1 MKKTIITILLA
12 AMLTGTLASCG
23 GATAET
29 ETASTADTTAETET
43 ETELTDNLPETD
55 MGGYTLSI
63 YNYNEN
69 WLTWTNTRIV
79 VPELTGDVLNDA
91 LYNRQANIEERFNCK
106 ILTDEADV
114 TIDLLKANTTAGD
127 ATYSVYAVDE
137 GNALG
142 ALPYIAKWDDIPYL
156 QLDQPWWNP
165 DATKV
170 YNILNKQIALAGN
183 ISLSAV
189 SRAVC
194 MVFNKNIYNE
204 YFAGEESLY
213 DIVTAN
219 EWTVDKYLE
228 ITDTVHADLNGD
240 GAYDVNDL
248 YGLNMGRGFKGYIAS
263 FLCGSGMNFTTA
275 DADGNQSFTLHQNEK
290 GIGLMQKLVDK
301 LGTQG
306 YYYNEDKS
314 VHGFQPTDFF
324 SSGHALFTQG
334 VPNDIYKL
342 RDMEDDIGIVPMPK
356 YDASQEKYTAAAWGG
371 ATHMLARTF
380 DMADAENLGIIL
392 EAMSFSGF
400 YDVIPQY
407 KEIALKT
414 KTARDS
420 ESADMLDI
428 IFSSIYFDF
437 GTNILYDGVLAESF
451 LADIWNKKS
460 SDVIVSS
467 MEKHLNKIEKYI
479 ADLNEMIA
487 EIEYTS
493 PKREE
498 SYHEKTARLYARH
511 RHRRLADQLQ
521 AHGLP
526 ARAPPERRDHRRP
539 GAFCHLHHRSGRGQ
553 YCHLRRGPHP
563 AGL

>member
-1 MKKTIITILLA
+1 MKKFVIAILLA
-12 AMLTGTLASCG
+12 SLLTSTLASCG
-23 GATAET
+23 GTTTEAET
-29 ETASTADTTAETET
+29 TAGAETTATVETET
-43 ETELTDNLPETD
+43 ETELTDNLPDTD
-55 MGGYTLSI
+55 MGGYELKIHNFT
-63 YNYNEN
+63 EN
-69 WLTWTNTRIV
+69 WLTWANTRILV
-79 VPELTGDVLNDA
+79 AEMTGDVLNDA
-91 LYNRQANIEERFNCK
+91 LYNRQTNIEERFNCK
-106 ILTDEADV
+106 ILTDEADY
-114 TIDLLKANTTAGD
+114 TINLLKANVTAGD
-127 ATYSVYAVDE
+127 DTYAVYALSE
-137 GNALG
+137 GDTLQ
-142 ALPYIAKWDDIPYL
+142 ALPYITQWDSIPHL
-156 QLDQPWWNP
+156 QLDKPWWNP
-165 DATKV
+165 DATSV

-213 DIVTAN
+213 DIVAAN

-228 ITDTVHADLNGD
+228 IIDTVHADLNGD
-240 GAYDVNDL
+240 GAYDGADL

-263 FLCGSGMNFTTA
+263 FLCGSDMNFTTS
-275 DADGNQSFTLHQNEK
+275 DAEGNQSFTLHKNEK

-301 LGTQG
+301 LGSQG

-314 VHGFQPTDFF
+314 VHGFQPADFF

-356 YDASQEKYTAAAWGG
+356 YDATQEKYTAAAWGG
-371 ATHMLARTF
+371 VTHMLARTF
-380 DMADAENLGIIL
+380 NMADADNLGILL

-437 GTNILYDGVLAESF
+437 GTNILYDGVLADSF

-467 MEKHLNKIEKYI
+467 MEKHMPKIEKYI

-487 EIEYTS
+487 EIE
-493 PKREE
+493 
-498 SYHEKTARLYARH
+498 
-511 RHRRLADQLQ
+511 
-521 AHGLP
+521 
-526 ARAPPERRDHRRP
+526 
-539 GAFCHLHHRSGRGQ
+539 
-553 YCHLRRGPHP
+553 
-563 AGL
+563 

>member
-1 MKKTIITILLA
+1 MKKFVIAILLA
-12 AMLTGTLASCG
+12 SLLTSTLASCG
-23 GATAET
+23 GTTTEAET
-29 ETASTADTTAETET
+29 TAGAETTATVETET
-43 ETELTDNLPETD
+43 ETELTDNLPDTD
-55 MGGYTLSI
+55 MGGYELKIHNFT
-63 YNYNEN
+63 EN
-69 WLTWTNTRIV
+69 WLTWANTRILV
-79 VPELTGDVLNDA
+79 AEMTGDVLNDA
-91 LYNRQANIEERFNCK
+91 LYNRQTNIEERFNCK
-106 ILTDEADV
+106 ILTDEADY
-114 TIDLLKANTTAGD
+114 TINLLKANVTAGD
-127 ATYSVYAVDE
+127 DTYAVYALSE
-137 GNALG
+137 GDTLQ
-142 ALPYIAKWDDIPYL
+142 ALPYITQWDSIPHL
-156 QLDQPWWNP
+156 QLDKPWWNP
-165 DATKV
+165 DATSV

-213 DIVTAN
+213 DIVAAN

-240 GAYDVNDL
+240 GAYDGADL

-263 FLCGSGMNFTTA
+263 FLCGSDMNFTTS
-275 DADGNQSFTLHQNEK
+275 DAEGNQSFTLHKNEK

-301 LGTQG
+301 LGSQG

-314 VHGFQPTDFF
+314 VHGFQPADFF

-356 YDASQEKYTAAAWGG
+356 YDATQEKYTAAAWGG
-371 ATHMLARTF
+371 VTHMLSRTF
-380 DMADAENLGIIL
+380 NMADADNLGILL

-437 GTNILYDGVLAESF
+437 GTNILYDGVLADSF

-467 MEKHLNKIEKYI
+467 MEKHMPKIEKYI

-487 EIEYTS
+487 EIE
-493 PKREE
+493 
-498 SYHEKTARLYARH
+498 
-511 RHRRLADQLQ
+511 
-521 AHGLP
+521 
-526 ARAPPERRDHRRP
+526 
-539 GAFCHLHHRSGRGQ
+539 
-553 YCHLRRGPHP
+553 
-563 AGL
+563 

>member
-1 MKKTIITILLA
+1 MKKTIIAILLA
-12 AMLTGTLASCG
+12 SMLTGTLAACG
-23 GATAET
+23 GTTTET
-29 ETASTADTTAETET
+29 ETAAAADTTAVAETET

-55 MGGYTLSI
+55 MGGYELAFHNFT
-63 YNYNEN
+63 EN
-69 WLTWTNTRIV
+69 WLTWANTRIV
-79 VPELTGDVLNDA
+79 VPEMTGDVLNDA
-91 LYNRQANIEERFNCK
+91 LYNRQTDIEERFNCK
-106 ILTDEADV
+106 ILTEEADY
-114 TIDLLKANTTAGD
+114 TTDLLKANVIAGD
-127 ATYSVYAVDE
+127 DTYSVFACSE
-137 GNALG
+137 TNTLE
-142 ALPYIAKWDDIPYL
+142 ALPYITKWDDIPYL

-194 MVFNKNIYNE
+194 MVFNKNIYSE
-204 YFAGEESLY
+204 YFAGEDTLY
-213 DIVTAN
+213 DIVAAN
-219 EWTVDKYLE
+219 EWTLDKYLE

-240 GAYDVNDL
+240 GVYDANDL

-263 FLCGSGMNFTTA
+263 FLCGSDMNFTTS

-301 LGTQG
+301 LGSQG

-314 VHGFQPTDFF
+314 VHSFSPSDFF

-356 YDASQEKYTAAAWGG
+356 YDAAQEKYTAAAWGG

-380 DMADAENLGIIL
+380 DMAEAENLGIIL

-428 IFSSIYFDF
+428 IFSSVYFDF
-437 GTNILYDGVLAESF
+437 GTNILYDDVLANTF
-451 LADIWNKKS
+451 LTDIWNKKS

-467 MEKHLNKIEKYI
+467 MEKAMPKIETYI

-487 EIEYTS
+487 EIE
-493 PKREE
+493 
-498 SYHEKTARLYARH
+498 
-511 RHRRLADQLQ
+511 
-521 AHGLP
+521 
-526 ARAPPERRDHRRP
+526 
-539 GAFCHLHHRSGRGQ
+539 
-553 YCHLRRGPHP
+553 
-563 AGL
+563 